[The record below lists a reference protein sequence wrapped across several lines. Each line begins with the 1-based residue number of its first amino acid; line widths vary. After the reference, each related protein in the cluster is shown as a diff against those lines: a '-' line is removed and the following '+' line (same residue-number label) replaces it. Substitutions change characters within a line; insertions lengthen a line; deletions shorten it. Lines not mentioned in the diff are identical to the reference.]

1 MLGLEAWKYRFAGF
15 ITPSWHYKLLIF
27 HKVFGDIGGG
37 VNFLHTEL
45 GSLHTAYVSLTDRL

>member
-1 MLGLEAWKYRFAGF
+1 MLGPESWKFRFAGLV
-15 ITPSWHYKLLIF
+15 IQSWCYKLLIV

-45 GSLHTAYVSLTDRL
+45 